1 MSDLRKGKHGG
12 KNTKMADNIEGAKI
26 QRTSAKSRFTRKLK
40 EFLKAVDEDKGL
52 EIVNRTFEELN
63 EAWSIVES
71 KHDTYVEFIK
81 EEEQA
86 KAAAWIGELQQ
97 NFGSAMEKE
106 IKYKQTK
113 TAVDK
118 KIEEEGRQQEAA
130 RKEQE
135 NFQKMIEH
143 ALVKRKITESVREQL
158 IQDVQTLITGESVNT
173 ALEKAQNSLDLAV
186 ADCKQ
191 ANLKYLE
198 LLDKDKADAEIDWTR
213 KIQSEY
219 NKVTSNIAVVMAKNN
234 EKLLKEKSTSQGKQ
248 LNVRLEKLKM
258 PTFDGNIR
266 QYPRFKRNFETQVL
280 PSVSKES
287 APYALRSCLTKEA
300 LGVVRSVDD
309 NIDEM
314 LKRLDEK
321 YGDPAKIADVVIDS
335 IKRVKVIKEGDHEKF
350 IEFVDVVEDA
360 YRDLLRLGLEREI
373 TTTSS
378 VSIIKKTLPPDIRKE
393 WAKLVSFDTSEVDKK
408 DKFPNLL
415 KFLLNHKRAIEY
427 DSSNIRSKN
436 TQSVGGAVHLTG
448 AERARDREN
457 PGECE
462 NNQNNDG
469 HNSQDN
475 KCLFHPNSDHWTDE
489 CSHYLSKSVEERFR
503 MLKEKKQHV
512 GHV

>member
-1 MSDLRKGKHGG
+1 M
-12 KNTKMADNIEGAKI
+12 
-26 QRTSAKSRFTRKLK
+26 
-40 EFLKAVDEDKGL
+40 DEDKGL

-63 EAWSIVES
+63 EAWGIVES

-86 KAAAWIGELQQ
+86 ETDAWIGELQQ

-106 IKYKQTK
+106 IKYKQIK

-118 KIEEEGRQQEAA
+118 KIEEEERQQEAA

-143 ALVKRKITESVREQL
+143 ALVKRKITESVLEQL
-158 IQDVQTLITGESVNT
+158 IQDVQTMITGENNT

-198 LLDKDKADAEIDWTR
+198 LLNKDKADAEIDWTR
-213 KIQSEY
+213 KIQGEY
-219 NKVTSNIAVVMAKNN
+219 NKVTSNIALVMAKNN
-234 EKLLKEKSTSQGKQ
+234 QKLLKEKSTSQGKQ

-266 QYPRFKRNFETQVL
+266 QYPRFKRDFETQVL

-360 YRDLLRLGLEREI
+360 YRDLLRLGL
-373 TTTSS
+373 
-378 VSIIKKTLPPDIRKE
+378 
-393 WAKLVSFDTSEVDKK
+393 
-408 DKFPNLL
+408 
-415 KFLLNHKRAIEY
+415 
-427 DSSNIRSKN
+427 
-436 TQSVGGAVHLTG
+436 
-448 AERARDREN
+448 
-457 PGECE
+457 
-462 NNQNNDG
+462 
-469 HNSQDN
+469 
-475 KCLFHPNSDHWTDE
+475 
-489 CSHYLSKSVEERFR
+489 
-503 MLKEKKQHV
+503 
-512 GHV
+512 

>member
-1 MSDLRKGKHGG
+1 M
-12 KNTKMADNIEGAKI
+12 
-26 QRTSAKSRFTRKLK
+26 
-40 EFLKAVDEDKGL
+40 DEDKGL

-63 EAWSIVES
+63 EAWGIVES

-86 KAAAWIGELQQ
+86 EADAWIVELQQ

-106 IKYKQTK
+106 IKYKQIK

-118 KIEEEGRQQEAA
+118 KIEEEERQQEAA

-143 ALVKRKITESVREQL
+143 ALVKRKITESVLEQL
-158 IQDVQTLITGESVNT
+158 IQDVQTMITGESVNT

-198 LLDKDKADAEIDWTR
+198 LLNKDKADAEIDWTR
-213 KIQSEY
+213 KIQGEY
-219 NKVTSNIAVVMAKNN
+219 NKVTSNITLVMAKNN
-234 EKLLKEKSTSQGKQ
+234 QKLLKEKSTSQGKQ

-266 QYPRFKRNFETQVL
+266 QYPRFKRDFETQVL

-300 LGVVRSVDD
+300 LGVVTSVDD

-360 YRDLLRLGLEREI
+360 YRDLLRLGL
-373 TTTSS
+373 
-378 VSIIKKTLPPDIRKE
+378 
-393 WAKLVSFDTSEVDKK
+393 
-408 DKFPNLL
+408 
-415 KFLLNHKRAIEY
+415 
-427 DSSNIRSKN
+427 
-436 TQSVGGAVHLTG
+436 
-448 AERARDREN
+448 
-457 PGECE
+457 
-462 NNQNNDG
+462 
-469 HNSQDN
+469 
-475 KCLFHPNSDHWTDE
+475 
-489 CSHYLSKSVEERFR
+489 
-503 MLKEKKQHV
+503 
-512 GHV
+512 

>member
-26 QRTSAKSRFTRKLK
+26 QKTSAKSRFTRKLK
-40 EFLKAVDEDKGL
+40 EFLKAVDENKGL

-86 KAAAWIGELQQ
+86 KADAWIGELQQ

-118 KIEEEGRQQEAA
+118 KIEEEERQQEAA

-143 ALVKRKITESVREQL
+143 ALVKRKITESVLEQL
-158 IQDVQTLITGESVNT
+158 IQDVQTMITGESVNT
-173 ALEKAQNSLDLAV
+173 ALEKAQNILDLAV

-198 LLDKDKADAEIDWTR
+198 LLDKDKADAEINWTR

-219 NKVTSNIAVVMAKNN
+219 NKVTSNIAVVMAKSN

-258 PTFDGNIR
+258 PTFDGNIM

-287 APYALRSCLTKEA
+287 APYALCSCLTKEA

-378 VSIIKKTLPPDIRKE
+378 VALLRKHCHLIFGRSGPSWLALTQVKSTRKTSFQ
-393 WAKLVSFDTSEVDKK
+393 VS
-408 DKFPNLL
+408 
-415 KFLLNHKRAIEY
+415 
-427 DSSNIRSKN
+427 
-436 TQSVGGAVHLTG
+436 
-448 AERARDREN
+448 
-457 PGECE
+457 
-462 NNQNNDG
+462 
-469 HNSQDN
+469 
-475 KCLFHPNSDHWTDE
+475 
-489 CSHYLSKSVEERFR
+489 
-503 MLKEKKQHV
+503 
-512 GHV
+512 